1 MQSIQE
7 KEELEKLRFEHMI
20 FLRDMQEI
28 VDSSEVRIKGIIE
41 DLLSGL
47 PADILAKISS
57 QMLKLIEEYRK
68 IATYRCFLTAELYNY
83 PHDLKIECLGKVAEE
98 VKKFRE
104 KVFEAR
110 QKQLL

>member
-1 MQSIQE
+1 MQPVPN
-7 KEELEKLRFEHMI
+7 KEELEKLKFEHMI
-20 FLRDMQEI
+20 FLRDLQDV
-28 VDSSEVRIKGIIE
+28 VDTAEVKLEGIIE
-41 DLLSGL
+41 ELLSGL
-47 PADILAKISS
+47 PADILAKITSP
-57 QMLKLIEEYRK
+57 MLRLIEEYRK

-110 QKQLL
+110 QKQIL